1 MALSPQGTA
10 YELTGQVGAPVVV
23 LIHGLGL
30 TRASTWGTIA
40 PVLATKFQVLTFD
53 LLGHGQTALPQRDVS
68 LSSLAAQLVGL
79 LDDLGINRAALV
91 GFSLGG
97 MINRRLAMDHPERV
111 SALVVLNSP
120 HERTA
125 EAQKLVE
132 ARAKDTGVGGPA
144 ANLDETLARWFTHA
158 YHRDHQSA
166 VAAVRQV
173 VLANDPGNY
182 AAHRQVL
189 ASGVIELIRP
199 APPITQP
206 TLVMACEN
214 DTGSTPAMAH
224 AIASE
229 IVGARTI
236 IVPKLQH
243 LGLIERPRLFTEPVQ
258 NFLMRALTIGQ
269 TT

>member
-1 MALSPQGTA
+1 MALSRQGTA
-10 YELTGQVGAPVVV
+10 YDLTGPVGAPIVA

-30 TRASTWGTIA
+30 TRASTWGAIA
-40 PVLATKFQVLTFD
+40 PVLAQKFQVLTYD
-53 LLGHGQTALPQRDVS
+53 LLGHGQTALPQGDVS
-68 LSSLAAQLVGL
+68 LSALAAQLVGL
-79 LDDLGINRAALV
+79 LDDLGIDRAALV

-97 MINRRLAMDHPERV
+97 MINRRMAMDHPERV
-111 SALVVLNSP
+111 SALAVLNSP
-120 HERTA
+120 HERTV

-132 ARAKDTGVGGPA
+132 ARAKDTGAGGPA
-144 ANLDETLARWFTHA
+144 ANLDETLARWFTDA
-158 YHRDHQSA
+158 YRRDHRSA
-166 VAAVRQV
+166 VAAVRDV

-182 AAHRQVL
+182 AAHRRVL

-206 TLVMACEN
+206 TLVMTCEN
-214 DTGSTPAMAH
+214 DTGSMPAMAH

-236 IVPKLQH
+236 IVPTLQH

-258 NFLMRALTIGQ
+258 NFLIQILTVGQ